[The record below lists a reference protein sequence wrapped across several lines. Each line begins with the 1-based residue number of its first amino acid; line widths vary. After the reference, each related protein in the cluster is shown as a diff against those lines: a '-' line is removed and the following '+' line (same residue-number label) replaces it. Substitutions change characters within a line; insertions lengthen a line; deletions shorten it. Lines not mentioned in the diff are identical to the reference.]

1 MGYFVAESFEGYEL
15 VGAPYEKSGKL
26 YTKARTQCDRCVNG
40 VYVARVEN
48 NRPVPHPAYGGVC
61 LKCNGTSVVYKEI
74 RVYTEQEKE
83 AIVKAKQ
90 RKAEKQV
97 QEKLQKAEEKK
108 RLWLEKNGF
117 TADGVTTIYV
127 GQDSFDIKDEL
138 KEKGWKYS
146 TYIGWHIGQI
156 NVSDYDAE
164 KIIELPVEQLAAFSL
179 YGDGSWLSTAQN
191 TVNQIRDSRRP
202 QSKSMWI
209 GEEKGK
215 IDSLPI
221 VVKRI
226 SGFMSKFGWT
236 NIVTLLSGDDI
247 ITWITSTDI
256 KLAEGE
262 SYYLSAT
269 IKEHKEYK
277 NEKQTLIIRPKFLS
291 LE

>member
-1 MGYFVAESFEGYEL
+1 MRYFVADSFQGYEL
-15 VGAPYEKSGKL
+15 IGVPYEKSSKL
-26 YTKARTQCDRCVNG
+26 YSKARAQCDRCIKG
-40 VYVARVEN
+40 VYVTRVEN
-48 NRPVPHPAYGGVC
+48 NQPVPHPAFGGVC
-61 LKCNGTSVVYKEI
+61 LKCKGTGYIDKEI
-74 RVYTEQEKE
+74 RLYTEKEKE
-83 AIVKAKQ
+83 AMVRAKQ
-90 RKAEKQV
+90 RKTEKQV

-108 RLWLEKNGF
+108 REWLEKNGF
-117 TADGVTTIYV
+117 SAEGITTIYV

-138 KEKGWKYS
+138 KEKGWQYS
-146 TYIGWHIGQI
+146 GYIGWHIGQI

-164 KIIELPVEQLAAFSL
+164 KIVELPVEQLAAFSL
-179 YGDGSWLSTAQN
+179 YGDGSWLSTAKN

-262 SYYLSAT
+262 NYYLSAT

-277 NEKQTLIIRPKFLS
+277 SEKQTLIIRPKFLS